1 MRRAR
6 HLVLFYGRAA
16 VTRRDAMSAALRKYM
31 VATDVGGTCTDTIVF
46 AAGEPAHFGKTLSTP
61 PDFAIGVIDSICS
74 AADAIGISLADLLA
88 QTSLFMHGSTV
99 VDNVILTR
107 DGARTGLI
115 TTRGFEDTVLMTRGA
130 YGRWGGLTEDR
141 IKHPVKTERA
151 PALVAPDCIV
161 GVAERTDYKG
171 AILQDLDEA
180 AVKAAIRFLIDNK
193 GVEAVAVSF
202 LWSFHNAANERKV
215 KKLVE
220 HIAPKVY
227 CTLSSEIAPLPG
239 EYERSSTTVI
249 NAYAG
254 RITSNYLNNLQTL
267 LGKAGYGGPVM
278 VMQGYGGLL
287 PAQEAAE
294 RSIGMLE
301 CGPAAGVIG
310 SRVLGQLLGQPDV
323 IATDMGGTTFKVA
336 VIQNGEIE
344 YAREPMVDR
353 FHYSQPKI
361 EVVSIGSGGGS
372 IVWLEPRTN
381 TPRVGPRSAGARPG
395 PICYGLGGTE
405 PTLTDVFMLIGYM
418 DPNIFLG
425 GTMHLDP
432 TRTRGIFAEKIARP
446 LGMSVEEAAFG
457 IYRVAT
463 AQISDLI
470 HEITVERGL
479 DPREF
484 VLHAFGGSCGIVAGT
499 FGAELKVKRIVIPYT
514 ASVNC
519 AFGLVSADIVHEYSQ
534 TTLLPVPS
542 PPQAINEIFKPMIA
556 HARGQLE
563 AEGFSEAAT
572 KLEWSI
578 DLRYSRQV
586 HEVTTTVRSS
596 TPLDDAGVERL
607 VGDFEAQYERKYG
620 KGSAFREAGIEMTMF
635 RLTARGL
642 LARPRPEPRALGA
655 TTCAHAKTGRRPIFV
670 EAENGMA
677 EADIYDFE
685 RLNPGNVVAG
695 PAVIHTPITTIVLQA
710 NQRGTMDGYRNILV
724 DFDA

>member
-1 MRRAR
+1 
-6 HLVLFYGRAA
+6 
-16 VTRRDAMSAALRKYM
+16 MSEAKRKYM

-46 AAGEPAHFGKTLSTP
+46 AAGEPAHLGKTLSTP
-61 PDFAIGVIDSICS
+61 PDFSVGVIDSIRS
-74 AADAIGISLADLLA
+74 AADAMGIPLADLLA

-115 TTRGFEDTVLMTRGA
+115 TTQGFEDTVLMTRGA

-161 GVAERTDYKG
+161 GVPERADYKG
-171 AILQDLDEA
+171 AILQELDEA
-180 AVKAAIRFLIDNK
+180 AAEAAIRFLIDDK
-193 GVEAVAVSF
+193 HVEAVAVSF
-202 LWSFHNAANERKV
+202 LWSFYNPDNERKV

-220 HIAPKVY
+220 RLAPGIY

-254 RITSNYLNNLQTL
+254 HITKNYLSNLQGL
-267 LGKAGYGGPVM
+267 LAKAGYVGPVM

-287 PAQEAAE
+287 PAQDAAE

-372 IVWLEPRTN
+372 IVWLEPGTN

-425 GTMHLDP
+425 GTMRLDP
-432 TRTRGIFAEKIARP
+432 ARARQIFAEKIAQP
-446 LGMSVEEAAFG
+446 LGMSVEAAAFG

-479 DPREF
+479 DPRDF
-484 VLHAFGGSCGIVAGT
+484 VLHAFGGSCGIIAGM
-499 FGAELKVKRIVIPYT
+499 FGAELKVKRMVIPYT

-542 PPQAINEIFKPMIA
+542 PPQSINDIYQPMIER
-556 HARGQLE
+556 ARRQLKD
-563 AEGFSEAAT
+563 EGFADAAIR
-572 KLEWSI
+572 LEWSI

-586 HEVTTTVRSS
+586 HEVTTIVRSPA
-596 TPLDDAGVERL
+596 PLDDAGVHQL
-607 VGDFEAQYERKYG
+607 VADFEAQYERKYG

-642 LARPRPEPRALGA
+642 IDRPRLEPQPLAGNDSA
-655 TTCAHAKTGRRPIFV
+655 SAKTGRRPIFV
-670 EAENGMA
+670 EAKNGMA

-685 RLNPGNVVAG
+685 KLKPGNLVMG

-710 NQRGTMDGYRNILV
+710 NQHGTMDGYRNVLV

>member
-1 MRRAR
+1 MT
-6 HLVLFYGRAA
+6 AA
-16 VTRRDAMSAALRKYM
+16 KRKYM

-46 AAGEPAHFGKTLSTP
+46 AAGEPVHLGKTLSTP
-61 PDFAIGVIDSICS
+61 PDFSIGVMDSIRS
-74 AADAIGISLADLLA
+74 AAESMGISPSDLLS

-99 VDNVILTR
+99 VDNAILTR

-115 TTRGFEDTVLMTRGA
+115 TTRGFEDTVLTTRGA
-130 YGRWGGLTEDR
+130 YGRWGGLSEDR
-141 IKHPVKTERA
+141 VKHPVKTERA
-151 PALVAPDCIV
+151 PPLVDADCIV
-161 GVAERTDYKG
+161 GLAERADYKG
-171 AILQDLDEA
+171 AVLQKLDEA
-180 AVKAAIRFLIDNK
+180 AAEAAIRFLIADK
-193 GVEAVAVSF
+193 GVEALAVSF
-202 LWSFHNAANERKV
+202 LWSFYNADNERKV
-215 KKLVE
+215 KKLAE
-220 HIAPKVY
+220 RIAPSVY
-227 CTLSSEIAPLPG
+227 CTLSSEIAPIPG

-254 RITSNYLNNLQTL
+254 RITNSYLHSLQAL
-267 LGKAGYGGPVM
+267 LEEAGYRGPVM

-287 PAQEAAE
+287 PAQEAAD

-310 SRVLGQLLGQPDV
+310 SRVLGELLGQSDV
-323 IATDMGGTTFKVA
+323 IATDMGGTTFKVS

-353 FHYSQPKI
+353 FHYMQPKI

-372 IVWLEPRTN
+372 IVWLEDGTGAPRI
-381 TPRVGPRSAGARPG
+381 GPRSAGARPG
-395 PICYGLGGTE
+395 PVCYGLGGNE

-425 GTMHLDP
+425 GAMRLDGANA
-432 TRTRGIFAEKIARP
+432 RRVFDEKIATP
-446 LGMSVEEAAFG
+446 LGMGVEEAAFG

-479 DPREF
+479 DPRDF
-484 VLHAFGGSCGIVAGT
+484 ILHAFGGSCGIVAGM
-499 FGAELKVKRIVIPYT
+499 FGAELNVKKMVVPYT

-519 AFGLVSADIVHEYSQ
+519 AFGLVSADIVHEYSR
-534 TTLLPVPS
+534 TTILPAPA
-542 PPQAINEIFKPMIA
+542 PPQAINEIYEPMIEQ
-556 HARGQLE
+556 ARRQLKE
-563 AEGFSEAAT
+563 EGFAGEKV

-586 HEVTTTVRSS
+586 HEVTTIVRGH
-596 TPLDDAGVERL
+596 TPLDEGGLAQL
-607 VGDFEAQYERKYG
+607 VSDFEAQYERKYG

-642 LARPRPEPRALGA
+642 IDRPRLEPQPLAGIDA
-655 TTCAHAKTGRRPIFV
+655 SHAKIGRRPVFV
-670 EAENGMA
+670 DANNGMA
-677 EADIYDFE
+677 EADIYDFGK
-685 RLNPGNVVAG
+685 LAPGNVVPG

-710 NQRGTMDGYRNILV
+710 KQRGTVDGYRNVLI